1 MIFNAENF
9 DIFRL
14 GSVPVSY
21 PPKNINT
28 LALLVTPE
36 NIGALS
42 LELEGELRYNVE
54 AEPYFKTWVSR
65 KSAEV
70 EGGSVCLT
78 VYEGDWLV
86 ILWNEIRI
94 FRQEEFEKTFQV
106 DHGPDAVNVASVAKH
121 IGDPVIPRV
130 GPNYD
135 PAKFYKSAQDPK
147 IYEKTDNGPMTAIA
161 TAVGEL
167 ETDK

>member
-9 DIFRL
+9 HIFRL
-14 GSVPVSY
+14 GAVPVSY
-21 PPKNINT
+21 PPKYINT
-28 LALLVTPE
+28 VALLVTPE

-54 AEPYFKTWVSR
+54 AEPYFNTWVSR

-106 DHGPDAVNVASVAKH
+106 DHGPDAVNTLS
-121 IGDPVIPRV
+121 
-130 GPNYD
+130 
-135 PAKFYKSAQDPK
+135 PADLPEINKQRDVMGLKPYPDLTD
-147 IYEKTDNGPMTAIA
+147 KTEIVP
-161 TAVGEL
+161 AVGEL
-167 ETDK
+167 DTDEANGRV

>member
-9 DIFRL
+9 HIFRL
-14 GSVPVSY
+14 GAVPVSY
-21 PPKNINT
+21 PPKYINT
-28 LALLVTPE
+28 VALLVTPE

-106 DHGPDAVNVASVAKH
+106 DHGPDAVNVASDIWVKPEGSTETFAK
-121 IGDPVIPRV
+121 V
-130 GPNYD
+130 GVVED
-135 PAKFYKSAQDPK
+135 KH
-147 IYEKTDNGPMTAIA
+147 
-161 TAVGEL
+161 AVRGEL
-167 ETDK
+167 PENPHNTQGVDTP